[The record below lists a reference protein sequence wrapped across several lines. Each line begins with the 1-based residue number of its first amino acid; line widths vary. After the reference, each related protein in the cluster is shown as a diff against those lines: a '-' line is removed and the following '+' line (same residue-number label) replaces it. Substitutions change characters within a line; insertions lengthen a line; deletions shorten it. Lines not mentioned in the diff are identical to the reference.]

1 MVIVAC
7 GGAGFSMAMYYKHQL
22 ASIKQLIKTLEYIY
36 CELEFRLTPLP
47 ELCQK
52 AAACACGGIKDTFQA
67 LSEELCSQMA
77 PDVKTCMTA
86 ALSRVRLPEKTEEIM
101 LELGTTLGQFDLSGQ
116 LQGLDAVLAD
126 SRSIAAQLETERP
139 QRVRSYQTL
148 GLCAGAVLAILL
160 V

>member
-1 MVIVAC
+1 MIVAC
-7 GGAGFSMAMYYKHQL
+7 GGAGFSMAIQYKRQL
-22 ASIKQLIKTLEYIY
+22 ASLKQLIKTLEYIR

-52 AAACACGGIKDTFQA
+52 AAAYATGGIKEAFQA

-77 PDVKTCMTA
+77 PDAQSCMA
-86 ALSRVRLPEKTEEIM
+86 AVLNRVRLPEKTAEVM
-101 LELGTTLGQFDLSGQ
+101 LELGRTLGQFDLNGQ
-116 LQGLDAVLAD
+116 LLGLDAVLAD
-126 SRSIAAQLETERP
+126 CRSVAAQLEEEKP